1 MGGAWAEV
9 PSSAAGQ
16 VPRAAGPRCPPG
28 QVVDIPDSALRKIV
42 GVIVGVWP
50 DHSVTCDAMQH
61 LTRITNPL
69 FGVKS
74 LKGLQYATHLELL
87 DLQENDV
94 TDLSPLAHLPRLRTI
109 RLWQNG
115 LTTLDG
121 LGELPL
127 LAELDVSQ
135 NGLRDISALATQTTL
150 TTLRMNR
157 NDVTSLA
164 PLVNLTRLR
173 VLEAFRNPITRLAAV
188 RGLTGLQ
195 VLYAGERSL
204 SPGALAI
211 AANLPNLTRL
221 GLSFA
226 AGAPVDLTPLERLRS
241 LTELQLRG
249 APLVHLEV
257 LAGLHGLTRLDL
269 VDAGVSDLRPFTS
282 LPKLRELNLP
292 HNAVRDITP
301 LREADGLGFHAQVDL
316 TFNCLDLT
324 DPGTQATIASLRARG
339 VYVMTD
345 HQRSDCS
352 RE

>member
-1 MGGAWAEV
+1 M
-9 PSSAAGQ
+9 
-16 VPRAAGPRCPPG
+16 
-28 QVVDIPDSALRKIV
+28 VDIPDPALRKVV

-50 DHSVTCDAMQH
+50 DHPVTCDAMQR

-74 LKGLQYATHLELL
+74 LEGLQYATHLELL
-87 DLQENDV
+87 DLQQNDV
-94 TDLSPLAHLPRLRTI
+94 TDLSPLAHLPRLRSI
-109 RLWQNG
+109 RLGQNG

-121 LGELPL
+121 LGELPAL
-127 LAELDVSQ
+127 EVLQVDR
-135 NGLRDISALATQTTL
+135 NRLRDISALAAQTTL
-150 TTLRMNR
+150 TTLRMNG

-173 VLEAFRNPITRLAAV
+173 VLEAFRNPITSLAPV

-204 SPGALAI
+204 SPGALVI

-221 GLSFA
+221 WLSFA
-226 AGAPVDLTPLERLRS
+226 AGTPVDLTPLTRLRS

-257 LAGLHGLTRLDL
+257 VAGLQNLTRLDL
-269 VDAGVSDLRPFTS
+269 VDAGVSDVRPFTA
-282 LPKLRELNLP
+282 LPKLRQINLS
-292 HNAVRDITP
+292 HNAIRDITP
-301 LREADGLGFHAQVDL
+301 LQHADSLGVRDQVDL

-324 DPGTQATIASLRARG
+324 DPGTRATIASLRTRG
-339 VYVMTD
+339 VYIMID

>member
-1 MGGAWAEV
+1 
-9 PSSAAGQ
+9 
-16 VPRAAGPRCPPG
+16 
-28 QVVDIPDSALRKIV
+28 VVDVPDPALRKIV
-42 GVIVGVWP
+42 GLIVGVWP
-50 DHSVTCDAMQH
+50 DLPVTCDAIRR

-74 LKGLQYATHLELL
+74 LEGLQYATHLELL
-87 DLQENDV
+87 DLQQNDV
-94 TDLSPLAHLPRLRTI
+94 RDLSPLAHLPRLRSI
-109 RLWQNG
+109 RLGQNG

-121 LGELPL
+121 LGELPAL
-127 LAELDVSQ
+127 EVLQVDR
-135 NGLRDISALATQTTL
+135 NRLRDISALAAQTTL
-150 TTLRMNR
+150 TTLRMNG

-173 VLEAFRNPITRLAAV
+173 VLEAFRNPITSLAPV

-195 VLYAGERSL
+195 VLYAGNRSL

-226 AGAPVDLTPLERLRS
+226 AGVPVDLTPLTRLRS
-241 LTELQLRG
+241 LTALQLRG

-257 LAGLHGLTRLDL
+257 VAGLKNLMRLDL
-269 VDAGVSDLRPFTS
+269 VDAGVSDVRPFTA
-282 LPKLRELNLP
+282 LPKLRQINLS
-292 HNAVRDITP
+292 HNAIRDISP
-301 LREADGLGFHAQVDL
+301 LQQADSLGVHDQVDL
-316 TFNCLDLT
+316 TFNCLDLN
-324 DPGTQATIASLRARG
+324 DPVTKATITSLRARG

-352 RE
+352 SE